1 MGNSVPKRTK
11 SHQPPVVETL
21 HLVLVHL
28 LVALLRVPPGPHK
41 GVRARTQTLRKG
53 GLACISIRGSQV
65 SDLGVELSR
74 GGAKKKEKSVL
85 CSASSSSE
93 SASPSSLSSS
103 SVEFLIV
110 VEVDFCFR
118 FDTLSNDLRTVPGPS
133 LTPSA
138 TSEPRAIRLPSPT
151 WTPAPMMQLSRTQ
164 LGPIVTSL
172 KMYALRRTVAAP
184 IEQRA
189 PMVDVVTCASSCTRV
204 EGPMSVLLPILHVLR
219 AVSDDRGNF
228 TMNPGTDRERTTEL
242 SLGTYLL
249 PRR

>member
-1 MGNSVPKRTK
+1 M
-11 SHQPPVVETL
+11 
-21 HLVLVHL
+21 
-28 LVALLRVPPGPHK
+28 
-41 GVRARTQTLRKG
+41 
-53 GLACISIRGSQV
+53 SIRGSQV

-74 GGAKKKEKSVL
+74 GGAKKKSVL